1 MTWNTYGDLLKPA
14 SIGSMRLKNRI
25 CMAPMDF
32 KYFTGNSFDSTLT
45 YRHAKVFEARAKG
58 GCGLIFTCAVQA
70 EREVM
75 PYPYD
80 MQFPLIDRDERI
92 KEFAEAADM
101 VHVYGAKI
109 GCELTMGSGRY
120 YDTPQPGIDAVA
132 PSECQTQYDPSLR
145 AREMTKAEIAHMIR
159 TYAAA
164 AGRLKRAGFDCLL
177 VMGQGGY
184 LINQFLSPAW
194 NRRGDEYGGSPEK
207 RMRFLVETLEA
218 VRAEVGESYPVI
230 LGVNM
235 DDLLPEGVSPCAGVT
250 VDYQVEVARELERR
264 GLVDAYQL
272 RIGNY
277 YDQADIVPSCYH
289 DNTPYVEN
297 FARFKAGVEKPCIFE
312 NRLDDPTRMQAMLE
326 AGEADFFSL
335 GRMWIAN
342 PDLVERYGRELP
354 RRQCL
359 RCNYCLHTLWE
370 GKGAKCAVN
379 AELGHEFE
387 GGVAPACEKK
397 RVVVAGGGPGGVEAA
412 LTAARRGHEVV
423 LLEREREVGGK
434 LGIVAAPS
442 YKKQYLAYRDYLR
455 FELARSAVDVRLGV
469 EATREAVAALAPDAA
484 IVAVGAS
491 AIVPCVPGMADALA
505 SGFAHV
511 ADDVLNGSAQVA
523 GTVAVIGGG
532 LVGCETVSVLADAGC
547 ACHLVEMREEV
558 LLDASYVTRGE
569 QLATLAATG
578 AQVHESTCLTGVGEG
593 FIEVEVTGAGGSK
606 APVRIACDAVVVA
619 VGYRNT
625 NALADELREV
635 VPEVYE
641 IGDAVRARK
650 IAAAVEEGHV
660 IAAAL

>member
-1 MTWNTYGDLLKPA
+1 MTWNTRGDLLKPA
-14 SIGSMRLKNRI
+14 NIGTMRLKNRI

-32 KYFTGNSFDSTLT
+32 KYFTGSSFDSTLT

-120 YDTPQPGIDAVA
+120 YDTPQPGIDPIA

-145 AREMTKAEIAHMIR
+145 AREMTCTEIAHMIR

-194 NRRGDEYGGSPEK
+194 NQRTDEYGGTPEK
-207 RMRFLVETLEA
+207 RMRFLIETLEA

-230 LGVNM
+230 LG
-235 DDLLPEGVSPCAGVT
+235 
-250 VDYQVEVARELERR
+250 
-264 GLVDAYQL
+264 VDAYQL

-297 FARFKAGVEKPCIFE
+297 FARFKAGVTKPCIFE
-312 NRLDDPTRMQAMLE
+312 NRLDDPIKMQAMLE

-387 GGVAPACEKK
+387 GGIAPACEKK
-397 RVVVAGGGPGGVEAA
+397 RVVVVGAGPGGVEAA
-412 LTAARRGHEVV
+412 LVAARRGHEVV
-423 LLEREREVGGK
+423 LLEREYEIGGK
-434 LGIVAAPS
+434 LGVVAAPS

-455 FELARSAVDVRLGV
+455 FELERSSVEVRLDY
-469 EATREAVAALAPDAA
+469 EAARDSVAELSPDVA
-484 IVAVGAS
+484 IVATGAS
-491 AIVPCVPGMADALA
+491 PIVPRVPGMDRALA

-511 ADDVLNGSAQVA
+511 ADEVLSGSAQVA

-532 LVGCETVSVLADAGC
+532 LVGCETVSVLTDAGC

-578 AQVHESTCLTGVGEG
+578 AQVHELTRLTGVGDG
-593 FIEVEVTGAGGSK
+593 HIDVEEAGADG
-606 APVRIACDAVVVA
+606 AWIPARIACDAVVVA

-625 NALADELREV
+625 NALADELRECV
-635 VPEVYE
+635 SEVYE

-660 IAAAL
+660 IAAGL

>member
-14 SIGSMRLKNRI
+14 SIGCMRLKNRI

-120 YDTPQPGIDAVA
+120 YDTPQPGIDAIA

-145 AREMTKAEIAHMIR
+145 AREMTTAEIAHMIR

-194 NRRGDEYGGSPEK
+194 NQRTDEYGGTPQK
-207 RMRFLVETLEA
+207 RTRFLVETLEA

-235 DDLLPEGVSPCAGVT
+235 NDLLPDGVAPCAGVT
-250 VDYQVEVARELERR
+250 VDYQIEVARELERR

-277 YDQADIVPSCYH
+277 YDQSNIVPSCYH
-289 DNTPYVEN
+289 DNAPYVEN
-297 FARFKAGVEKPCIFE
+297 FARFKAGVQKPCIFE
-312 NRLDDPTRMQAMLE
+312 NRLDDPAVMQGMLE
-326 AGEADFFSL
+326 RGEADFFSM

-387 GGVAPACEKK
+387 GGVSLACEKK
-397 RVVVAGGGPGGVEAA
+397 RVVVVGAGPGGIEAA
-412 LTAARRGHEVV
+412 LTAARRGHEVI
-423 LLEREREVGGK
+423 LLERGREVGGK
-434 LGIVAAPS
+434 LGIVAAPA

-455 FELARSAVDVRLGV
+455 FELERSRVKVRLGV
-469 EATREAVAALAPDAA
+469 EATLSSVATLEPDAV
-484 IVAVGAS
+484 IVAVGAEP
-491 AIVPCVPGMADALA
+491 IVPPVPELATALER
-505 SGFAHV
+505 GFAHL
-511 ADDVLNGSAQVA
+511 ADTVLDGGEKVA

-532 LVGCETVSVLADAGC
+532 LVGCETVSVLTAAGC
-547 ACHLVEMREEV
+547 ACHLVEMRPEV
-558 LLDASYVTRGE
+558 LLDASYVTRDE
-569 QLATLAATG
+569 QLATLASTG
-578 AQVHESTCLTGVGEG
+578 AQVHAGTRLAGVGEG
-593 FIEVEVTGAGGSK
+593 SIDVEVAGADGVWEP
-606 APVRIACDAVVVA
+606 ARIACDAVVLA
-619 VGYRNT
+619 VGYRPVSD
-625 NALADELREV
+625 LADELRVV
-635 VPEVYE
+635 VPEVYQ
-641 IGDAVRARK
+641 IGDAARARK

-660 IAAAL
+660 VAAGL

>member
-14 SIGSMRLKNRI
+14 SIGCMRLKNRI

-120 YDTPQPGIDAVA
+120 YDTPQPGIDAIA

-145 AREMTKAEIAHMIR
+145 AREMTKAEISHMIR
-159 TYAAA
+159 TYAEA

-194 NRRGDEYGGSPEK
+194 NQRSDEYGGTPQN

-218 VRAEVGESYPVI
+218 VRAEVGEGYPII

-235 DDLLPEGVSPCAGVT
+235 DDLLPAGVAPCAGVT
-250 VDYQVEVARELERR
+250 VDYQIEVARELECR

-277 YDQADIVPSCYH
+277 YDQSNIVPSCYH
-289 DNTPYVEN
+289 DNTPYIEN
-297 FARFKAGVEKPCIFE
+297 FARFKAGVQKPCIFE
-312 NRLDDPTRMQAMLE
+312 NRLDDPVAMQGMLE
-326 AGEADFFSL
+326 RGEADFFSM

-387 GGVAPACEKK
+387 GGVVPACEKK
-397 RVVVAGGGPGGVEAA
+397 RVVVVGAGPGGIQAA
-412 LTAARRGHEVV
+412 LTAARRGHEVI
-423 LLEREREVGGK
+423 LLERGREVGGK
-434 LGIVAAPS
+434 LGIVAAPA

-455 FELARSAVDVRLGV
+455 FELECSRVKVRVGV
-469 EATREAVAALAPDAA
+469 EGTPASVAALEPDAA
-484 IVAVGAS
+484 IVAVGAEP
-491 AIVPCVPGMADALA
+491 IVPPVPGLATALD
-505 SGFAHV
+505 SGFAHL
-511 ADDVLNGSAQVA
+511 ADVVLDGSEKVSGA
-523 GTVAVIGGG
+523 VAVIGGG
-532 LVGCETVSVLADAGC
+532 LVGCETVSVLAAAEC
-547 ACHLVEMREEV
+547 ACHLVEMRPEV
-558 LLDASYVTRGE
+558 LLDASYVTRDE

-578 AQVHESTCLTGVGEG
+578 AQVHAGTRLAGVGEG
-593 FIEVEVTGAGGSK
+593 YIDVEVAGVDGAWEP
-606 APVRIACDAVVVA
+606 ARIACDAVVLA
-619 VGYRNT
+619 VGYRPVSD
-625 NALADELREV
+625 LADELRCV
-635 VPEVYE
+635 VPEVYQ

-660 IAAAL
+660 VAAGL

>member
-14 SIGSMRLKNRI
+14 SIGCMRLKNRI

-120 YDTPQPGIDAVA
+120 YDTPQPGIDAIA

-145 AREMTKAEIAHMIR
+145 AREMTKAEIANMIR
-159 TYAAA
+159 TYTAA

-218 VRAEVGESYPVI
+218 VRAEVGEGYPVI

-235 DDLLPEGVSPCAGVT
+235 DDLLPDGVAPYAGVT
-250 VDYQVEVARELERR
+250 VDYQIEVARELERR

-277 YDQADIVPSCYH
+277 YDQSNIVPSCYH
-289 DNTPYVEN
+289 DNAPYVEN
-297 FARFKAGVEKPCIFE
+297 FARFKAGVQKPCIFE
-312 NRLDDPTRMQAMLE
+312 NRLDDPAVMQGMLE
-326 AGEADFFSL
+326 RGEADFFSM

-342 PDLVERYGRELP
+342 PDLAERYGRELP

-387 GGVAPACEKK
+387 GGVSLACEKK
-397 RVVVAGGGPGGVEAA
+397 RVVVVGAGPGGIEAA
-412 LTAARRGHEVV
+412 LTAARRGHEVI
-423 LLEREREVGGK
+423 LLERGREVGGK

-455 FELARSAVDVRLGV
+455 FELERSRVKVRLGV
-469 EATREAVAALAPDAA
+469 EATLSSVAALEPDAV
-484 IVAVGAS
+484 IVAVGAEP
-491 AIVPCVPGMADALA
+491 IVPPVPGLATALER
-505 SGFAHV
+505 GFAHL
-511 ADDVLNGSAQVA
+511 ADTVLDGGEKVA

-532 LVGCETVSVLADAGC
+532 LVGCETVSVLTAAGC
-547 ACHLVEMREEV
+547 ACHLVEMRPEV
-558 LLDASYVTRGE
+558 LLDASYVTRDE

-578 AQVHESTCLTGVGEG
+578 AQVHAGTRLAGVGEG
-593 FIEVEVTGAGGSK
+593 SIDVEVAGADGVWEP
-606 APVRIACDAVVVA
+606 ARIACDAVVLA
-619 VGYRNT
+619 VGYRPVSD
-625 NALADELREV
+625 LADELRVV
-635 VPEVYE
+635 VPEVYQ

-660 IAAAL
+660 VAAGL